1 MATTTAAPMAPATSS
16 GQAKRCGRYIGKW
29 AAVSLAMSAAVVVLG
44 GHDRP
49 WNTPKLMRSA
59 SWTPEEA
66 RAVKEASSLAAAA
79 RFATRKPIM
88 RHEKPKPSEASRR
101 LQDLRRFR
109 KTAGKEWGASAPA
122 VTGGLAGRPKQWG
135 TMMRK
140 EAAPVVTG
148 ATAARPEQWGTM
160 MRKEAAPAVTGAPA
174 PRPKEWG
181 TMMRKEAAPVVH
193 AAMAARPVQWGTM
206 MRKEAAPAVAGVT
219 APRPKEWGTMM
230 RKEAAPVVTGA
241 TAARPEQW
249 GSMMRKEAAP
259 IAPVVL
265 ASAAQKEGIV
275 ASPAPTP
282 RQQKPVMMV
291 FGVIVACLSLFGF
304 AQQVKQIVDGL
315 MKATHPELCK
325 GKSK

>member
-1 MATTTAAPMAPATSS
+1 
-16 GQAKRCGRYIGKW
+16 
-29 AAVSLAMSAAVVVLG
+29 
-44 GHDRP
+44 
-49 WNTPKLMRSA
+49 
-59 SWTPEEA
+59 
-66 RAVKEASSLAAAA
+66 
-79 RFATRKPIM
+79 
-88 RHEKPKPSEASRR
+88 
-101 LQDLRRFR
+101 
-109 KTAGKEWGASAPA
+109 
-122 VTGGLAGRPKQWG
+122 
-135 TMMRK
+135 MRK

-148 ATAARPEQWGTM
+148 ATAARSEQ
-160 MRKEAAPAVTGAPA
+160 
-174 PRPKEWG
+174 WG

-193 AAMAARPVQWGTM
+193 AAMAARP
-206 MRKEAAPAVAGVT
+206 E
-219 APRPKEWGTMM
+219 EWGTMM

-265 ASAAQKEGIV
+265 ASAAQEEGIV

-291 FGVIVACLSLFGF
+291 FGFIIACLSLFGF

-315 MKATHPELCK
+315 MKATNPELCK